1 MTRPAADRPI
11 QLTRYLVT
19 GGAGFIG
26 SHIVERLV
34 RQGEYVRVLDNLST
48 GFERNLSRHGNQVD
62 FLRGDLCDPATV
74 RQAVDGIDVVFHQ
87 AALASV
93 PASLANPART
103 HEVCTTGTV
112 HLLDACRDLGVRRVV
127 FAGSSSC
134 YGDLPESPKRESSPL
149 MPLSPYAAAKL
160 AAEMYMEAYA
170 RSYRLETVRLR
181 YFNVFGPRQDPK
193 GPYAAVIP
201 LFVAALLEGRR
212 PVIYGDGNQSRDF
225 VFVENVVNA
234 NFLAAT
240 VEGVSGNVYNVAS
253 GQSLTVNELLTAICG
268 ILGTD
273 FDPEYRPARTGDIL
287 HSGADI
293 SAARRDLGYDCVC
306 DWQAGLEQTVR
317 WYAEEH
323 RRQRSQTPVP
333 TPAASR

>member
-1 MTRPAADRPI
+1 M

-34 RQGEYVRVLDNLST
+34 QQGEYVRVLDNLST
-48 GFERNLSRHGNQVD
+48 GFERNLARHGNQVD
-62 FLRGDLCDPATV
+62 FLKGDLCDPAIV

-93 PASLANPART
+93 PASLANPAKT

-134 YGDLPESPKRESSPL
+134 YGDLPESPKRETSRL

-212 PVIYGDGNQSRDF
+212 PVIFGDGNQSRDF
-225 VFVENVVNA
+225 VFVDNVVNA
-234 NFLAAT
+234 NLLAAT
-240 VEGVSGNVYNVAS
+240 VEGVSGNVYNVGS
-253 GQSLTVNELLTAICG
+253 GESLTVNDLLSAICR
-268 ILGTD
+268 ILD
-273 FDPEYRPARTGDIL
+273 VEFDPEYRPVRLGDIL

-293 SAARRDLGYDCVC
+293 SAARQDLGYQCAH
-306 DWQAGLEQTVR
+306 DWKSGLEQTVR

-323 RRQRSQTPVP
+323 RRQRTAAPVA
-333 TPAASR
+333 TPAVTR

>member
-1 MTRPAADRPI
+1 MVRC
-11 QLTRYLVT
+11 LVT
-19 GGAGFIG
+19 GGCGFIG
-26 SHIVERLV
+26 YHIVRGLLEA
-34 RQGEYVRVLDNLST
+34 GHSVRVLDNLCT
-48 GFERNLSRHGNQVD
+48 GHLHNLDEVRDKVEFIQ
-62 FLRGDLCDPATV
+62 GDINDA
-74 RQAVDGIDVVFHQ
+74 QAVQAALEGVERVFHQ

-93 PASLANPART
+93 PLSLERPLETNQAC
-103 HEVCTTGTV
+103 VTGTLNMLHWSV
-112 HLLDACRDLGVRRVV
+112 KAKVKRFVY
-127 FAGSSSC
+127 AASSSA
-134 YGDLPESPKRESSPL
+134 YGDTPTSSKRETDLPQT
-149 MPLSPYAAAKL
+149 LSPYAAAKL